1 MTGSLQTKNG
11 KYYAVINL
19 VDNNGKRKQKWLS
32 TGYDVRGNKKKA
44 EKFLRDKIC
53 EYETTNKPFL
63 VDILFSDYV
72 LKWLELKKIC
82 VEEVTYQGY
91 STIVNVHIVPYFK
104 KSGLKLSEL
113 RRQDIQSY
121 IEHKSENGRSDGKG
135 GLPAKTIKSHIV
147 IIKQVCKEAIKD
159 GLISNNPSE
168 YLMLPKIQRYEAQ
181 FYNVEELKTL
191 FKAIKDEPLFPLIY
205 FTAVF
210 GLRRSEVLG
219 LKWDSVDFDNNRL
232 YIKHTVVR
240 FSTIVEKDCTKNE
253 ASRRS
258 YPLGDIPKSM
268 LLELKEKENRNR
280 KLCGKDYIDNDYIF
294 KWDNGEPYK
303 PEYISHIFQT
313 MLEKNGLRKIRF
325 HDLRHSCASLLVA
338 LDYQIKD
345 IQEWLGHADINT
357 TANIYS
363 HLDTRRKNNI
373 ANSMSNTFN
382 I

>member
-1 MTGSLQTKNG
+1 M
-11 KYYAVINL
+11 
-19 VDNNGKRKQKWLS
+19 
-32 TGYDVRGNKKKA
+32 
-44 EKFLRDKIC
+44 
-53 EYETTNKPFL
+53 
-63 VDILFSDYV
+63 
-72 LKWLELKKIC
+72 
-82 VEEVTYQGY
+82 
-91 STIVNVHIVPYFK
+91 
-104 KSGLKLSEL
+104 
-113 RRQDIQSY
+113 
-121 IEHKSENGRSDGKG
+121 
-135 GLPAKTIKSHIV
+135 
-147 IIKQVCKEAIKD
+147 
-159 GLISNNPSE
+159 
-168 YLMLPKIQRYEAQ
+168 
-181 FYNVEELKTL
+181 
-191 FKAIKDEPLFPLIY
+191 
-205 FTAVF
+205 
-210 GLRRSEVLG
+210 
-219 LKWDSVDFDNNRL
+219 

>member
-1 MTGSLQTKNG
+1 MTGSLQVKNG

-19 VDNNGKRKQKWLS
+19 VDDNGNRKQKWIP

-44 EKFLRDKIC
+44 DKFLRDKIS
-53 EYETTNKPFL
+53 EYEMSVNPFF

-72 LKWLELKKIC
+72 LKWLELKKIS

-91 STIVNVHIVPYFK
+91 SAIVNVHIVPYFK
-104 KSGLKLSEL
+104 KCGIKLSEL
-113 RRQDIQSY
+113 SRQDIQAY
-121 IEHKSENGRSDGKG
+121 IEHKSQKGRSDGKG
-135 GLPAKTIKSHIV
+135 GLSAKTIKSHIV

-159 GLISNNPSE
+159 GLISNNPSD
-168 YLMLPKIQRYEAQ
+168 YLTLPKIQRYEAQ
-181 FYNVEELKTL
+181 FYTVEELETL

-258 YPLGDIPKSM
+258 YPLDEKTKTM
-268 LLELKEKENRNR
+268 LLELKEKEKCNRE
-280 KLCGKDYIDNDYIF
+280 LCGSDYIENDYIF

-303 PEYISHIFQT
+303 PEYISHMFQT

-338 LDYQIKD
+338 LDYQLKD
-345 IQEWLGHADINT
+345 IKEWLGHADINT

-363 HLDTRRKNNI
+363 HLDIRRKNDI
-373 ANSMSNTFN
+373 ANSMSKAFN